1 MENPIRQNKWM
12 IWGYPHEWTH
22 PYNYHISSLSSWLPM
37 KPTKG
42 SGAKPLFC
50 SWLLHNPEALSAMFP
65 PFRRGPRQSGALSLS
80 LSPSLSLHVL
90 NFAIWSIGI
99 AFDHFTSVFRGASE
113 LPMLHQGTFAAWRL
127 SLPAAAP
134 WNSDLRLGL
143 HDDHTPGRLHQCQLH
158 QPEFRPVGSF
168 FCPKK
173 NKTKIETHFQHGI
186 DNTI

>member
-80 LSPSLSLHVL
+80 LSLAFSPCVKLCDLEHRYS
-90 NFAIWSIGI
+90 IWPLYIRFQGCL
-99 AFDHFTSVFRGASE
+99 GASHAAPRHICSLKAFTACCSAME
-113 LPMLHQGTFAAWRL
+113 QWSPPRAAWWPY
-127 SLPAAAP
+127 SWPVAP
-134 WNSDLRLGL
+134 VSVAPTWIQACGILFL
-143 HDDHTPGRLHQCQLH
+143 
-158 QPEFRPVGSF
+158 
-168 FCPKK
+168 PKK
-173 NKTKIETHFQHGI
+173 E
-186 DNTI
+186 